1 MKSLIVKL
9 HNILYMIKGFKV
21 GYGSML
27 NNKLI
32 IKHQDKYYLMQL
44 TEVKPYITE
53 TIKGVYGA
61 DNKDLEM
68 YALLDQFCR

>member
-21 GYGSML
+21 GYSPTANDKM
-27 NNKLI
+27 I
-32 IKHQDKYYLMQL
+32 IKHEGKYYLMQL
-44 TEVKPYITE
+44 TEVQPYVTE
-53 TIKGVYGA
+53 TYKRMYGA